1 MLERGINTA
10 SWAKGFIEKLAN
22 NPNTILWPLEEYKKW
37 FKKLNPIAQ
46 KEVIEGPTGYIEE
59 LTKAAV
65 EYIKKGDPKVK
76 DELIKVINRWNQEM
90 ISNAKTT
97 DKADRAIDLINKM
110 TSALI
115 EIIDKVSNNTDPTDS
130 WKKFYDAKN
139 AFLALKLPGLCGWG
153 QPEENPL
160 VVTKNGTKY
169 FIIPGILF
177 GNIFIGPEPL
187 RGWDQDISKLY
198 HSTVVPPPHSYLAWY
213 AWVNYVFKA
222 NAQIHV
228 GRHATYEWTPRKQY
242 ALASFDYPDICI
254 GETPS
259 IYIYIVDGVGEGMQ
273 AKRRGLSVIVDHLT
287 PPMIT
292 TKLYSGL
299 KELAGLVDLYEKVPE
314 GNPLKDEYAKAI
326 RQKLKN

>member
-1 MLERGINTA
+1 MAFRRIQ
-10 SWAKGFIEKLAN
+10 
-22 NPNTILWPLEEYKKW
+22 KW

-160 VVTKNGTKY
+160 VVTKM
-169 FIIPGILF
+169 
-177 GNIFIGPEPL
+177 
-187 RGWDQDISKLY
+187 
-198 HSTVVPPPHSYLAWY
+198 
-213 AWVNYVFKA
+213 
-222 NAQIHV
+222 AQN
-228 GRHATYEWTPRKQY
+228 T
-242 ALASFDYPDICI
+242 S
-254 GETPS
+254 
-259 IYIYIVDGVGEGMQ
+259 
-273 AKRRGLSVIVDHLT
+273 
-287 PPMIT
+287 
-292 TKLYSGL
+292 
-299 KELAGLVDLYEKVPE
+299 
-314 GNPLKDEYAKAI
+314 
-326 RQKLKN
+326 